1 MEVTTL
7 EATIEK
13 KSGIIPPFSKLKSV
27 AKSAGDRGK
36 QLAQNLAHATKSTD
50 LKKVL
55 VERKHEL
62 TSKAQNFAHVTKN
75 SAMVGSENL
84 RKVLDM
90 KHESS
95 RSAEESAKEESSS
108 SAIEI
113 TKATESEYQ
122 LQVETLLGDRT
133 IFRVVVASVFVV
145 RNLENWRSVVQNQ
158 FHLELVLAWM
168 LVAFAVGLEVDL
180 NVLIGKF
187 KMQVLGLEEPSSL
200 GEAKSLSHNAHE
212 AMAKFGIKSLLGQAS
227 RKSREA
233 FRQINPKTALKR
245 KQSALRHEKIIV
257 YHINLRRQLHLFRHK
272 RDHGAEEELRSE
284 EAEPC
289 DSAVSREVGHHTIGS
304 YDVGKASADKLRD
317 KVEVEPLFRLRGLD
331 IFLTDSAEEEMATH
345 PFLLE

>member
-7 EATIEK
+7 EATNEK
-13 KSGIIPPFSKLKSV
+13 KSGIIPPFRKLKSV

-36 QLAQNLAHATKSTD
+36 QLAQNLAHVTKSTD

-55 VERKHEL
+55 VEGKQGL

-95 RSAEESAKEESSS
+95 AEESAKEESSS

-122 LQVETLLGDRT
+122 LQVETLLDDRV
-133 IFRVVVASVFVV
+133 IFWVVVASVFVV

-168 LVAFAVGLEVDL
+168 LVAFSVGLEVDL

-200 GEAKSLSHNAHE
+200 GEAKSLSHTAHE

-257 YHINLRRQLHLFRHK
+257 YHINLRRQLHRFRHK
-272 RDHGAEEELRSE
+272 RDHGAEEELGSE
-284 EAEPC
+284 EAEPS
-289 DSAVSREVGHHTIGS
+289 DSALSREVGHHTIGS
-304 YDVGKASADKLRD
+304 YDLGKASADKLRD

-331 IFLTDSAEEEMATH
+331 IFLTDFAEEEMATH
-345 PFLLE
+345 PFLLK